1 MNNLQEINK
10 TLVSELQEFGSYI
23 DFTKKDNPLT
33 YENSEK
39 YFYIIFSG
47 KLKVYN
53 INFETNREQ
62 TLYLLS
68 TGDMFD
74 ALVLLDELPHDI
86 LTEVIEDGTAIQ
98 LPISKVRDWLDN
110 NESFKSYFYPY
121 ISKQLRNIEELATDL
136 SLLDTSE
143 RITKLILKDIE
154 MSGELLRGLSNTEMG
169 NLIGTVR
176 HVIERH
182 LKKKNIIRNVN
193 SDTIV
198 KKEGFL

>member
-1 MNNLQEINK
+1 MNKLSEINK
-10 TLVSELQEFGSYI
+10 SLVSELKEFGSYI
-23 DFTKKDNPLT
+23 SFTKKDNPLT

-62 TLYLLS
+62 TLFLLS
-68 TGDMFD
+68 KGDMFD
-74 ALVLLDELPHDI
+74 TLVLLDGLPHDI
-86 LTEVIEDGTAIQ
+86 LTEVLEDGTAIQ
-98 LPISKVRDWLDN
+98 LPIDKVRDWLNN

-121 ISKQLRNIEELATDL
+121 ISKQMRNIEELATDL

-154 MSGELLRGLSNTEMG
+154 MSGALLKNLSNREIG

-176 HVIERH
+176 HVIERY
-182 LKKKNIIRNVN
+182 LKKNNII
-193 SDTIV
+193 
-198 KKEGFL
+198 KKRF